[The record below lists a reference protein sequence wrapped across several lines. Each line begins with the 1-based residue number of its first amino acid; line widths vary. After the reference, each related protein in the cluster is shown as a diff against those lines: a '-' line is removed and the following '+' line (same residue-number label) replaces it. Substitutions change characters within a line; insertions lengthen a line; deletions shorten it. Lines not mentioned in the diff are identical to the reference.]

1 MTYSEL
7 NEAINEVKK
16 NLMMDTEVV
25 ISRPSGIY
33 TLDGVVFDEDK
44 KQLVL
49 GSTEEERQF
58 KYRIQ
63 YLVTKDHGE
72 IIALDT
78 QTEYAGG
85 DNDII
90 LDLDTLGYK
99 YLKNMGIE
107 GEIQDKTG
115 SVKVVSKR
123 NVMSDV
129 SPKTGKKLKKAKEVE
144 VEESHYFKFKILEV
158 MREID
163 SDNDVYIRVWK
174 NGYVA

>member
-7 NEAINEVKK
+7 DDAINEVKK
-16 NLMMDTEVV
+16 HLMMDTEVV
-25 ISRPSGIY
+25 ISRPSGTY
-33 TLDGVVFDEDK
+33 SLDGVVFDMDK

-49 GSTEEERQF
+49 GSAEEERQF

-63 YLVTKDHGE
+63 FLVTRDHDE

-78 QTEYAGG
+78 QTEFAGC

-90 LDLDTLGYK
+90 LELDNLGHK
-99 YLKNMGIE
+99 YLKNMGID
-107 GEIQDKTG
+107 GELQDKTG
-115 SVKVVSKR
+115 SVKVITKKKI
-123 NVMSDV
+123 MSDI
-129 SPKTGKKLKKAKEVE
+129 SPKTGKKLKKATEIE
-144 VEESHYFKFKILEV
+144 VEEPHYYNFKILEV

-163 SDNDVYIRVWK
+163 SDNDVYIRIWK